1 MPADMFLKLE
11 GIPGE
16 SHDSKHSGEI
26 EILSYSWGAS
36 QMGTF
41 AGGGGGGAGK
51 VAYQDFHF
59 TKVLD
64 KATPEL
70 LKRCSNG
77 SHITKAILTVRKA
90 GGKQEE
96 YHKVTFSECLV
107 SSFQAA
113 GSGSDVVN
121 ESISLNFSKIEF
133 EYSEQKP
140 DGGLLGAILMSHDLK
155 KMVTT

>member
-11 GIPGE
+11 GIKGE
-16 SHDSKHSGEI
+16 SNDDKHPDEI

-41 AGGGGGGAGK
+41 AGGSGGGAGK

-77 SHITKAILTVRKA
+77 HHIPKATLVVRKA
-90 GGKQEE
+90 GGKQQE
-96 YHKVTFSECLV
+96 YHKVVFSDCLV

-113 GSGSDVVN
+113 GSGSDIVN
-121 ESISLNFSKIEF
+121 ESISLNFAKIEF
-133 EYSEQKP
+133 EYKPQKK
-140 DGGLLGAILMSHDLK
+140 DGELDAAVIMSHDLK